1 MKKVN
6 LNFFTVEETECFIAV
21 IPPSI
26 FVALGALVTAFDL
39 ITITSS
45 LNDHNWSMAL
55 FGWYNSVTVLVY
67 FNIITQALYYGGKW
81 TGEENYKWAR
91 PGGTFA
97 TNEFSQ
103 AIFCQVKD
111 LSVMVSFLSL
121 GSCFLCF
128 ISRWCDAKY

>member
-45 LNDHNWSMAL
+45 LNDHNWSIAL
-55 FGWYNSVTVLVY
+55 FGWYNSVAVLVY

-81 TGEENYKWAR
+81 TGEENYNVGETRRNFCNERIQSGNLLPSER
-91 PGGTFA
+91 PISNGI
-97 TNEFSQ
+97 
-103 AIFCQVKD
+103 IFVTWVVFFM
-111 LSVMVSFLSL
+111 LYLAMV
-121 GSCFLCF
+121 
-128 ISRWCDAKY
+128 